1 LGVFPRM
8 NYENT
13 LLVDDTPY
21 KSLFNP
27 PFNVIFPKMLY
38 KTLTNGDYL
47 LRIVLP
53 YLETLHSS

>member
-1 LGVFPRM
+1 M
-8 NYENT
+8 NHENT